1 MGVHVS
7 IQVITEFTVCYGFD
21 KILKWKKKKEK
32 SFPGF
37 LEYLKDYCL
46 VDTSNRR
53 KIFKK

>member
-1 MGVHVS
+1 M
-7 IQVITEFTVCYGFD
+7 
-21 KILKWKKKKEK
+21 KKEK

-53 KIFKK
+53 KISKNNNFICKNNAPKPLFREI